1 MNLYSDVVWPS
12 LNRVIIYQKSALL
25 RLFNITPKGG
35 SGKTQS
41 SKISLEQF
49 SNIPREQKK
58 KAKENNMVTWAKEL
72 LKAQRLNDGLQTTK
86 DSKGKTR
93 MIDLSSNEGWKGKK
107 VEKG

>member
-1 MNLYSDVVWPS
+1 MDLLIPQCSVNLYSDVVWPS

-58 KAKENNMVTWAKEL
+58 SERKQYGYLSERVAKSSKAERWTSNYK
-72 LKAQRLNDGLQTTK
+72 RLE
-86 DSKGKTR
+86 R
-93 MIDLSSNEGWKGKK
+93 
-107 VEKG
+107 

>member
-1 MNLYSDVVWPS
+1 VNLYSDGVWPS

-49 SNIPREQKK
+49 SSIPREQKRV
-58 KAKENNMVTWAKEL
+58 KENNMVTSAKVL
-72 LKAQRLNDGLQTTK
+72 PKAQRLNDGLQLQK
-86 DSKGKTR
+86 SR
-93 MIDLSSNEGWKGKK
+93 K
-107 VEKG
+107 VKLE